1 MEFTMQRRDTLTL
14 ALILTSLVVS
24 TALWWQTR
32 RDLGALRTAQRQ
44 LSADVAALR
53 NAPVI
58 DVAGAPSLGRDDVV
72 VTLVEFSDYEC
83 PFCIRHFSETMPQ
96 IAALVDQGKLRY
108 VFRDFPIAS
117 LHPEAARAHQA
128 ARCAQ
133 DQNRFWQLH
142 ARLFSPAKTHTDP
155 ALEAHAV
162 AAGLDVGQFR
172 ACLASG
178 RHADH
183 VQASVQQAVDLGANG
198 TPSFF
203 LGVRDRATDRVEV
216 LHTISGAQPFSVFED
231 AIAAVAAR
239 IAP

>member
-14 ALILTSLVVS
+14 ALILLSLVVS

-32 RDLGALRTAQRQ
+32 RDLGALRTAQQQ

-53 NAPVI
+53 NTPAI
-58 DVAGAPSLGRDDVV
+58 DVAGAPSLGRDDAV

-83 PFCIRHFSETMPQ
+83 PFCIRHFSETMPK

-108 VFRDFPIAS
+108 VFKDFPIAS
-117 LHPEAARAHQA
+117 LHPEAARAHEA

-142 ARLFSPAKTHTDP
+142 ARLFSPAGTHTES

-162 AAGLDVGQFR
+162 EAGLDTGQFR
-172 ACLASG
+172 ECLASR

-183 VQASVQQAVDLGANG
+183 VQASVKSAVDLGANG

-203 LGVRDRATDRVEV
+203 LGVRDRATDRVDV
-216 LHTISGAQPFSVFED
+216 LHTISGAQPFSVFEE

-239 IAP
+239 VVP